1 MLCIVSFKTNI
12 EVLLAPADNMKVTN
26 VVSKNARYKPFPAGR
41 EDALVSSNWAS
52 EIFKDFLNLK
62 MNSRLFLIQAFC

>member
-26 VVSKNARYKPFPAGR
+26 IASKNARYKPFPAGR
-41 EDALVSSNWAS
+41 EDALVS
-52 EIFKDFLNLK
+52 
-62 MNSRLFLIQAFC
+62 

>member
-41 EDALVSSNWAS
+41 EDALVS
-52 EIFKDFLNLK
+52 
-62 MNSRLFLIQAFC
+62 